1 MCNKV
6 PKEKCAPDGC
16 GFVQGVPECF
26 DKVETIIQE
35 VPEETCDLNPQKTCK
50 HVTKLVPKLQPS
62 EECVD
67 VPKEVCQR
75 KATPRKGPKP
85 VVKKWCYTPTPES
98 GLF

>member
-1 MCNKV
+1 MPRWFISIGYK
-6 PKEKCAPDGC
+6 
-16 GFVQGVPECF
+16 FQ
-26 DKVETIIQE
+26 
-35 VPEETCDLNPQKTCK
+35 VPEEKCDLEPSKSCK

-67 VPKEVCQR
+67 VPKEICTR
-75 KATPRKGPKP
+75 TNANPRRVAKP